1 MTMDDGLPRRGSFF
15 AVVRVLAWGPFA
27 VLLMMLWGSSTG
39 SPVEGY
45 SPGASQVAGLLVVTG
60 APVVAVLEGLGP
72 CMDRVALSRGGR
84 VVFVVSLVLACWASY
99 FVLVPSQPGDQRQ
112 WALFLLW
119 PGLWG
124 TVIFVL
130 AARTRCL
137 KVAIEIGLGLFAIM
151 VVVIVGSTVLWEAL
165 SHKYPQ
171 VQMHLYSYIITGA
184 RLLVIGLIV
193 FAFAP
198 WHRRAMRRLA
208 RSNDPPRPG
217 PASR

>member
-1 MTMDDGLPRRGSFF
+1 MGDALQKGGSLFTV
-15 AVVRVLAWGPFA
+15 ARILAWAPFA

-45 SPGASQVAGLLVVTG
+45 PSGACQVAGLLIVTG
-60 APVVAVLEGLGP
+60 APVLAVLEGLGP
-72 CMDRVALSRGGR
+72 CMDRVALSRGVR
-84 VVFVVSLVLACWASY
+84 VAFMVSLVLACWASY
-99 FVLVPSQPGDQRQ
+99 FVLAPSQPANQRQ

-119 PGLWG
+119 PALWG
-124 TVIFVL
+124 TVVFVL

-137 KVAIEIGLGLFAIM
+137 EAAIEIGLGLFAIM
-151 VVVIVGSTVLWEAL
+151 VVVIVGSTVLWELL

-171 VQMHLYSYIITGA
+171 VQTHDHSYIITGA

-193 FAFAP
+193 SAFAP

-208 RSNDPPRPG
+208 RSNNPLQATC
-217 PASR
+217 ASGHG